1 MTKAKNPNKNLVVNI
16 LVDSFMDNASVNY
29 IIKQDSKRL
38 QRIRKLMEYSY
49 DICNLFGEILL
60 TDDKK
65 TCALIIFPYKKRTT
79 LKSITADIKLIAG
92 STGLL
97 NAKKAMYREA
107 AIKKIHPQQPFTYLW
122 FIGVS
127 PSEQN
132 KGRGTVLLEK
142 ILEKSKA
149 EGRPVIL
156 ETSTERNLPWY
167 LKHGFTIYKELDF
180 GYRLFCMKSN

>member
-1 MTKAKNPNKNLVVNI
+1 MTKAENPNKNLVVSI
-16 LVDSFMDNASVNY
+16 LIDSFMDNASVNY
-29 IIKQDSKRL
+29 ITKQDSKRI
-38 QRIRKLMEYSY
+38 QKTRKLMEYSY
-49 DICNLFGEILL
+49 DICNLFGKVHL

-65 TCALIIFPYKKRTT
+65 ACALIILPDKKRTT
-79 LKSITADIKLIAG
+79 LKSIIADIKLIAG
-92 STGLL
+92 STGLF
-97 NAKKAMYREA
+97 NVKKAMHREA
-107 AIKKIHPQQPFTYLW
+107 AIKKIHSQQPFTYLW

-156 ETSTERNLPWY
+156 ETSTERNLP
-167 LKHGFTIYKELDF
+167 
-180 GYRLFCMKSN
+180 